1 MAHALQLHILPPKK
15 KLDKRENR
23 EQKIIERNV
32 SRGNISSSFSFYCYV
47 HRHHHHHYYDYCHHQ
62 DLKEFLCQRHFMTFA
77 TPQSEWDVMM
87 KIFIQHSLPDLL
99 SAHTARSLSCAL
111 TYEIIY
117 NKYASQP
124 QKYNFQ
130 SLRVRQLIESITD
143 GHVVFVDAPCT

>member
-1 MAHALQLHILPPKK
+1 MSTPFYDIRNPPKRVRC
-15 KLDKRENR
+15 DDE
-23 EQKIIERNV
+23 
-32 SRGNISSSFSFYCYV
+32 
-47 HRHHHHHYYDYCHHQ
+47 
-62 DLKEFLCQRHFMTFA
+62 
-77 TPQSEWDVMM
+77 
-87 KIFIQHSLPDLL
+87 IFIQHSLPDLL